1 MNLPNQLTCLRIIL
15 TPVIALLLFQSNP
28 VLTALSF
35 LIFTLGSLTDWY
47 DGYTARKYGYVSTW
61 GEFLDPL
68 ADKIFVSVMLLC
80 FSFLGYFPLWMVLVI
95 IMRDILITILRSYAI
110 FRKEPVVTSRLAKL
124 KTFIQMGVLYIVF
137 LFHVWLR
144 IFPDGIIRPIHDF
157 IVNYKIYTALMLLIT
172 AFTLIT
178 GVYYLV
184 ANRGQVRRFGQ
195 DMVQRIHS
203 AGTS

>member
-15 TPVIALLLFQSNP
+15 TPVIALLLFQSSP
-28 VLTALSF
+28 VLAVLSF
-35 LIFTLGSLTDWY
+35 VIFALGSLTDWY

-95 IMRDILITILRSYAI
+95 IIRDIFITVLRSYAI
-110 FRKEPVVTSRLAKL
+110 FRKEPVVTSGLAKL

-137 LFHVWLR
+137 LLHVWLR
-144 IFPDGIIRPIHDF
+144 ISPGGIIRDIHDF
-157 IVNYKIYTALMLLIT
+157 ILNYKIYIVLMLLIT

-178 GVYYLV
+178 GIYYII
-184 ANRGQVRRFGQ
+184 ANRSQVRRFGL
-195 DMVQRIHS
+195 DMLQRINS
-203 AGTS
+203 EGTS